1 MRTYMKNGK
10 SDKSL
15 ILCIVLFVALL
26 FCQSCSAKT
35 RAVRQRL
42 RGKNYDISLAKILV
56 KKELIIGLEYNLPP
70 FCQISL
76 LSQEI
81 NGYDIDLIKE
91 TCSRMGVKPV
101 FKNIDWA
108 KKDELL
114 RTGEIDCIWSCFSY
128 TADRAKAY
136 TLSMPYIKTATI
148 ITVMEKSPYKTLKD
162 LKNKTI
168 GMQDGSSMRSALE
181 TLSIK
186 YGVPINVALYPTSS
200 DALIAMELG
209 QVDGVA
215 HDVLVVDSIINKNR
229 RPYRIIPEAL
239 AADECVIAFRLG
251 DIALKN
257 AVESVLKDMAK
268 TDFFER
274 ASKKWFGSNISLIGR

>member
-1 MRTYMKNGK
+1 
-10 SDKSL
+10 
-15 ILCIVLFVALL
+15 
-26 FCQSCSAKT
+26 
-35 RAVRQRL
+35 
-42 RGKNYDISLAKILV
+42 
-56 KKELIIGLEYNLPP
+56 
-70 FCQISL
+70 
-76 LSQEI
+76 
-81 NGYDIDLIKE
+81 
-91 TCSRMGVKPV
+91 
-101 FKNIDWA
+101 
-108 KKDELL
+108 
-114 RTGEIDCIWSCFSY
+114 
-128 TADRAKAY
+128 
-136 TLSMPYIKTATI
+136 
-148 ITVMEKSPYKTLKD
+148 
-162 LKNKTI
+162 
-168 GMQDGSSMRSALE
+168 SALE